1 MQSEFCKTLNTTS
14 ENKMRCWCINEAPL
28 TLGAEAWSGPIP
40 LIYSARF
47 FASFVLVSSRLQ
59 GGKFLAREWRWL
71 VWCPSTCRNEVG
83 DHSVSRK
90 EHIDE
95 QFLIETCGR
104 CVIRK
109 THHLLVF
116 HVEHWPEPRTF
127 PLRPV
132 VKVEPQP
139 FNQTNAIY
147 QGRADASG
155 QQRWRMTSDG
165 FAGGLGLGLG
175 YLWSWW
181 GSRAGRCR
189 SRWSRRL
196 LRFRLRCW

>member
-1 MQSEFCKTLNTTS
+1 
-14 ENKMRCWCINEAPL
+14 MRCWCISEAPL

-40 LIYSARF
+40 LIYSALF

-83 DHSVSRK
+83 EIVQFLRK
-90 EHIDE
+90 EQTDE
-95 QFLIETCGR
+95 QWAWDMWKMRDQRDSPSPGIPCGTLAWAQDLAPAACCEGWATAFWPNKRRLSRTRR
-104 CVIRK
+104 CERSTK
-109 THHLLVF
+109 TKNDVGWVCRRL
-116 HVEHWPEPRTF
+116 
-127 PLRPV
+127 
-132 VKVEPQP
+132 
-139 FNQTNAIY
+139 
-147 QGRADASG
+147 
-155 QQRWRMTSDG
+155 G
-165 FAGGLGLGLG
+165 FGLGLA